1 VPVHAAPLDA
11 QGVASNQQ
19 CDETTKPNA
28 SSLRSDPE
36 TAVFSF
42 VYVEKT
48 TVTAKVRLS
57 PAAAKCLLQT
67 IKEGSRATITSGCSD
82 VWKEGRG
89 QSPSSVISVLL
100 WILLLAR
107 ERQGGRV
114 QRAAKRQVEEKLGRR
129 RWNRAF
135 AGPSA
140 HPRGS
145 SAVGRPRLAPDAHPP
160 LVRRRPPRRPRGSPA
175 AGLHHV
181 PEARPPPTSA
191 TSPRLA
197 RRDEDKVVSA
207 QHCELGE
214 ASVEGVLVAWRGRV
228 AMREKF

>member
-107 ERQGGRV
+107 ERRGKHHSSSAPRRKGAESSEAPGGGE
-114 QRAAKRQVEEKLGRR
+114 ARQKKVEQ
-129 RWNRAF
+129 
-135 AGPSA
+135 SV
-140 HPRGS
+140 RGS
-145 SAVGRPRLAPDAHPP
+145 SSR
-160 LVRRRPPRRPRGSPA
+160 LVRRRPP
-175 AGLHHV
+175 
-181 PEARPPPTSA
+181 EARPRRPPSA
-191 TSPRLA
+191 RPASASTTSPRLA

-214 ASVEGVLVAWRGRV
+214 ASVQGVLVAWRGRV

>member
-1 VPVHAAPLDA
+1 
-11 QGVASNQQ
+11 
-19 CDETTKPNA
+19 
-28 SSLRSDPE
+28 
-36 TAVFSF
+36 
-42 VYVEKT
+42 
-48 TVTAKVRLS
+48 VTAKVRLS

-67 IKEGSRATITSGCSD
+67 IKEGSRAAITSGCSD

-135 AGPSA
+135 AG

-160 LVRRRPPRRPRGSPA
+160 LVRRRPPPRPRGSPVA
-175 AGLHHV
+175 TRTRWSAPSTVSSAKRAYKASSWRGGGELRCGRSFRRQLETADFF
-181 PEARPPPTSA
+181 EARIDGSHQHVRCFFGCRA
-191 TSPRLA
+191 
-197 RRDEDKVVSA
+197 VV
-207 QHCELGE
+207 
-214 ASVEGVLVAWRGRV
+214 WRQPNS
-228 AMREKF
+228 